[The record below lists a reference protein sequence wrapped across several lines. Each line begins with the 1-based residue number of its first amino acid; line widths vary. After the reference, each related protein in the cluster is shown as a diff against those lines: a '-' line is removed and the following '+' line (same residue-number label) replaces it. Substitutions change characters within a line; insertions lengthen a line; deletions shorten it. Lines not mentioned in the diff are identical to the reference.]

1 MYIRNILLC
10 RKGIVEIC
18 LITYIVVSDTFQRS
32 VNCKQHVAVKKISL
46 SLLYS
51 YSMGFYS

>member
-1 MYIRNILLC
+1 M
-10 RKGIVEIC
+10 EIC
-18 LITYIVVSDTFQRS
+18 LVTYIAVLDTLKRS
-32 VNCKQHVAVKKISL
+32 VKCKQYVAVKKISL